1 MNYKMMAIF
10 AIIAATTLSLVV
22 YSSSTFAS
30 NAFAATTA
38 TNASSLSSAGT
49 NQQNTNSSNNNEIS
63 KLRVLNT
70 FEVKEGKKQELLNT
84 IVPALDSA
92 RKEPG
97 NIFFNLYASTQNP
110 NEILVDQLWSSKA
123 AYDQHHNLPQTIKI
137 NQLITSLA
145 VKPQVYETYTAINAT
160 Q

>member
-1 MNYKMMAIF
+1 MAIF
-10 AIIAATTLSLVV
+10 AIIAATTLSLAV
-22 YSSSTFAS
+22 YSSSTFVL
-30 NAFAATTA
+30 NAFATT
-38 TNASSLSSAGT
+38 TTDNASSLLSSAGT
-49 NQQNTNSSNNNEIS
+49 NQQNTSSNNNNEIS

-97 NIFFNLYASTQNP
+97 NIFFNLYVSTQNP

-123 AYDQHHNLPQTIKI
+123 AYDQHHNIPQTVKI

-145 VKPQVYETYTAINAT
+145 VKPQEFKTYTPINTT